1 MTTVSE
7 TVLELSALGFSTHLL
22 GPVQIT
28 ADMTL
33 GRDEVRVRAI
43 LSLPGLRDRCNE
55 SKTRGPQFHVPR
67 VSIGLVILLERR
79 GPRRFGNITN
89 LVQAIYLVLTGQE
102 LVPR

>member
-33 GRDEVRVRAI
+33 GVMKCVFEQSYPYQVSGTGVTNPR
-43 LSLPGLRDRCNE
+43 PGGLNF
-55 SKTRGPQFHVPR
+55 TFHEFR
-67 VSIGLVILLERR
+67 SGS
-79 GPRRFGNITN
+79 
-89 LVQAIYLVLTGQE
+89 
-102 LVPR
+102 